1 MISEPAIREASD
13 VPVDCR
19 HHWVIESA
27 QGATSWGFCKL
38 CAARREFAN
47 SCPGVA
53 WEDDHAAPETLRS
66 APSYSLWWERLPRL
80 SLASEDTADKVGVDT
95 C

>member
-27 QGATSWGFCKL
+27 QGATSSGFCKL

-53 WEDDHAAPETLRS
+53 WEDNHAAPETLRS
-66 APSYSLWWERLPRL
+66 APTYSLWLELPRL
-80 SLASEDTADKVGVDT
+80 TLAPKGADKVEADA